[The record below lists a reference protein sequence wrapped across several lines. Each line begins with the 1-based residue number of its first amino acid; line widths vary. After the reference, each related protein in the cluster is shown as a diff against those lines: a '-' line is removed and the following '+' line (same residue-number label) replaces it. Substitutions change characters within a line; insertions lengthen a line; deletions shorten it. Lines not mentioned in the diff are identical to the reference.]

1 MIWMIAFC
9 TLLAFLAGYFVR
21 GTNEH
26 LISRSN
32 YKKLMNDR
40 VRLRD
45 ALATADAI
53 GDESTA
59 EALRQALIYSYQN
72 EAKPVQ
78 P

>member
-1 MIWMIAFC
+1 MIWIIAFW
-9 TLLAFLAGYFVR
+9 TLLAFLAGYLVK

-32 YKKLMNDR
+32 YKKLINDR

-59 EALRQALIYSYQN
+59 SALREALIYSYQN
-72 EAKPVQ
+72 ETKSV
-78 P
+78 